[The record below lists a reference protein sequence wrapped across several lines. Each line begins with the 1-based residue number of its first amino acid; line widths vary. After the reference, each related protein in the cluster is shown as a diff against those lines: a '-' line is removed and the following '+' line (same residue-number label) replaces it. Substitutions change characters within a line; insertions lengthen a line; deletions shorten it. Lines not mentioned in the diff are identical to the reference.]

1 VNKLLSFIAFSIL
14 LLVPAGIPQSSAH
27 PDGSAINPIHLED
40 LGILQVAAH
49 DFFDVDRTTPA
60 NIDFENG
67 LLDLS
72 TVLRDMRNGGVPFSD
87 GQIEMGGEPR
97 NSENVMIFTS
107 ASELGIEYV
116 NKKNEPGV
124 TPEQARQHVLG
135 IYYDKLEIAYM
146 NAVGEPFP
154 SKGFG
159 CVTMTENLALRT
171 IHDFLP
177 DHIDLDLDGPGPDG
191 PTNISIFAIPFGTVL
206 SDTELDA
213 HSEPLDGEFDTDF
226 AKPTLIPALGIFVDL
241 LARDKSFADDL
252 KTGISFQFFL
262 DELKDGVYNEND
274 KVMIEIRNLFA
285 KGLGTGC
292 IIGGELIPIEST
304 TLLLVGAQSTTW
316 LIPIVVSGIGIG
328 LFAFSRKPE

>member
-1 VNKLLSFIAFSIL
+1 LKKLIALFSFSIL
-14 LLVPAGIPQSSAH
+14 LLVTSVVQQSYAH

-40 LGILQVAAH
+40 LGIFQVAAH

-72 TVLRDMRNGGVPFSD
+72 TLLRDMRNGGAPFSD
-87 GQIEMGGEPR
+87 SQIMMGGEPR

-124 TPEQARQHVLG
+124 TPEEARQHVLG
-135 IYYDKLEIAYM
+135 IYYDKLEIAYK
-146 NAVGEPFP
+146 NAVGEAFP

-159 CVTMTENLALRT
+159 CATMTENLALRT

-177 DHIDLDLDGPGPDG
+177 DHIELDG
-191 PTNISIFAIPFGTVL
+191 TITSIFEIPFGTVL
-206 SDTELDA
+206 DTELDD
-213 HSEPLDGEFDTDF
+213 HSSLLDGEFDEDF
-226 AKPTLIPALGIFVDL
+226 SKPTLIPALGIFVDL
-241 LARDKSFADDL
+241 LARDKSFAIDL
-252 KTGISFQFFL
+252 NTDRSFQFFL
-262 DELKDGVYNEND
+262 NELKDGEYNEND

-304 TLLLVGAQSTTW
+304 PLLLAGAQSTTW